1 MEAKIIQQTSPE
13 DAYKK
18 LDEMAAKQ
26 IDTLRKLTKE
36 VRYIKLILFLI
47 SRIFIYLEILLNNK

>member
-13 DAYKK
+13 DAYKR
-18 LDEMAAKQ
+18 LEEMAAKQ

-36 VRYIKLILFLI
+36 VSETKFQAAVALY
-47 SRIFIYLEILLNNK
+47 S